1 MVEKWKSPIT
11 VAQQAKAKI
20 GHRSMVF
27 CQLCW
32 YKNSMHL
39 CCLLKNDM
47 NAKRSNQSKSALYKQ
62 ALFSFPSLSFFAT
75 AVLYLLVFEFSIV
88 IVNCVKELGPFC
100 LARSQNETILLS
112 IQNICS
118 LDENVQKGNPKTS
131 FAEWRLVKRKAPM
144 GRLAL
149 WISN

>member
-1 MVEKWKSPIT
+1 
-11 VAQQAKAKI
+11 
-20 GHRSMVF
+20 
-27 CQLCW
+27 
-32 YKNSMHL
+32 MHL

-100 LARSQNETILLS
+100 LACQPAESNSGVGSWEEEEEADV
-112 IQNICS
+112 CS
-118 LDENVQKGNPKTS
+118 
-131 FAEWRLVKRKAPM
+131 F
-144 GRLAL
+144 
-149 WISN
+149 

>member
-1 MVEKWKSPIT
+1 
-11 VAQQAKAKI
+11 
-20 GHRSMVF
+20 
-27 CQLCW
+27 
-32 YKNSMHL
+32 MHL

-100 LARSQNETILLS
+100 LAWVSVVGFEIHMLYHFILPFKVS
-112 IQNICS
+112 M
-118 LDENVQKGNPKTS
+118 T
-131 FAEWRLVKRKAPM
+131 R
-144 GRLAL
+144 
-149 WISN
+149 

>member
-1 MVEKWKSPIT
+1 
-11 VAQQAKAKI
+11 
-20 GHRSMVF
+20 
-27 CQLCW
+27 
-32 YKNSMHL
+32 MHL

-100 LARSQNETILLS
+100 LAWLWCSQFS
-112 IQNICS
+112 
-118 LDENVQKGNPKTS
+118 
-131 FAEWRLVKRKAPM
+131 
-144 GRLAL
+144 
-149 WISN
+149 ISNGVVSAFFKQPLQPVRKWQHSQVDTVVLAIFK